1 MKSIFLIL
9 YKEMYFRHIYA
20 SIQVNLYIKQAVLIK
35 EKRILLVF
43 FSLIFKGG
51 PSLEQRF
58 ESYRNYVKL
67 FNAILSAERPLD
79 LELPIQWLWDIID
92 EFIYQVI
99 YNYLFSIRR

>member
-1 MKSIFLIL
+1 MLSEQYFKSTTWPSVDNIESMIPNESMKSIFLIL

-20 SIQVNLYIKQAVLIK
+20 SIQ
-35 EKRILLVF
+35 
-43 FSLIFKGG
+43 GG

-67 FNAILSAERPLD
+67 FNAILSAERPLE

-92 EFIYQVI
+92 EFIYQV
-99 YNYLFSIRR
+99 NFV